1 MVAVTNPNPE
11 PFMSS
16 LSRILAPALWCLG
29 FFTACFTLPL
39 VLMFAAANHP
49 DAFAVLVGG
58 YAFATV
64 AVVVAEWV
72 AE

>member
-1 MVAVTNPNPE
+1 
-11 PFMSS
+11 MSS
-16 LSRILAPALWCLG
+16 FSRILAPALWCLG
-29 FFTACFTLPL
+29 FTVACFTLPL

-64 AVVVAEWV
+64 AVVVAEWI